1 MLKIKYDNKEKY
13 IIDILSEYINVNY
26 IDFNKF
32 YIDFLL
38 LVSKFIQKNN
48 YKLDF
53 NNKNVNYEIFLI
65 DIKLLFTF
73 KLNNTTFYEELKIED
88 KIIKWI
94 LQYLIKDIII

>member
-73 KLNNTTFYEELKIED
+73 NLHNTTFYEELKIED

>member
-1 MLKIKYDNKEKY
+1 MLKIKYDDKEKY

-48 YKLDF
+48 YKLDL
-53 NNKNVNYEIFLI
+53 NNKNTNYEIFLI

-73 KLNNTTFYEELKIED
+73 NLQNTIFYDELKIED

-94 LQYLIKDIII
+94 LQYLII

>member
-1 MLKIKYDNKEKY
+1 MLKIKYDDKEKY
-13 IIDILSEYINVNY
+13 IIDILSEYININY

-38 LVSKFIQKNN
+38 LVSKFIQKNK

-53 NNKNVNYEIFLI
+53 KDRNVNCEIFLI

-73 KLNNTTFYEELKIED
+73 SLQNTKFYDELKIED

-94 LQYLIKDIII
+94 LQYFII